1 MSTKYACP
9 FEVYPL
15 SDVDKLLVAN
25 TQIQSYVYRG
35 VIKYKSI
42 DNLYNLLFVYIAK
55 DGLVATVNF
64 NYSLEDDYMYLFP
77 TRAEYSA
84 GATSYEDVA
93 VIITAM
99 KLVCYS
105 LMDVSVEYLSKLTP
119 KSTSTSNM
127 LPASLSNKDVTR
139 LIVEYYSPEGMEYI
153 YKVLPVSDTTLF
165 KNIIDIM
172 ISRSDKNPDL
182 TMQQMR
188 ALVSS
193 NMVE

>member
-1 MSTKYACP
+1 MIICIC
-9 FEVYPL
+9 F
-15 SDVDKLLVAN
+15 LLEQN
-25 TQIQSYVYRG
+25 I
-35 VIKYKSI
+35 
-42 DNLYNLLFVYIAK
+42 LL
-55 DGLVATVNF
+55 
-64 NYSLEDDYMYLFP
+64 
-77 TRAEYSA
+77 

-93 VIITAM
+93 VVITAM

-119 KSTSTSNM
+119 ESTSTSNM

-139 LIVEYYSPEGMEYI
+139 LIVEYYSSEGMEYI

>member
-1 MSTKYACP
+1 
-9 FEVYPL
+9 
-15 SDVDKLLVAN
+15 
-25 TQIQSYVYRG
+25 
-35 VIKYKSI
+35 
-42 DNLYNLLFVYIAK
+42 
-55 DGLVATVNF
+55 
-64 NYSLEDDYMYLFP
+64 
-77 TRAEYSA
+77 
-84 GATSYEDVA
+84 
-93 VIITAM
+93 M

-139 LIVEYYSPEGMEYI
+139 LIVEYYSPEGMEHI